1 MNIGSIGNFGNINRY
16 LANNFQLLPTVSTI
30 GVPTSQATPVP
41 GSSAPEKPVFANF
54 LTEAMGETVA
64 ADAGVKFGNLGLI
77 TGAGDQDIHDVT
89 IASTKADIMLN
100 LTVQIRN
107 RMVEGYQEIMRMQ
120 I

>member
-1 MNIGSIGNFGNINRY
+1 MAVNFTNPYISNNYRIMPSLATTGSTQDVTPVLGTEQKETPTFANM
-16 LANNFQLLPTVSTI
+16 LAEAMGDTVST
-30 GVPTSQATPVP
+30 
-41 GSSAPEKPVFANF
+41 
-54 LTEAMGETVA
+54 
-64 ADAGVKFGNLGLI
+64 DAEVKMANLGLI
-77 TGAGDQDIHDVT
+77 TGDAQQDIHNVT

>member
-1 MNIGSIGNFGNINRY
+1 MAI
-16 LANNFQLLPTVSTI
+16 NFQNPYISNNYTIIPSISTAGNTQEIATGTVSDNAKFSNLLAAAMGDTVSTDAESKI
-30 GVPTSQATPVP
+30 
-41 GSSAPEKPVFANF
+41 
-54 LTEAMGETVA
+54 
-64 ADAGVKFGNLGLI
+64 ADLGLI
-77 TGAGDQDIHDVT
+77 TGNSEDIHNLT